1 MGFGAY
7 RAPGR
12 VRSAAMHGSRRHGLG
27 LVAILGV
34 LAAATACSS
43 GSKPTAGAP
52 STTSGAPTPAAGYR
66 LDNALRLNQVQ
77 VLGSHN
83 SYHASPYPQVLAAL
97 RGVNPA
103 TAAGLDYG
111 HRPLPA
117 QFAMGIRQIELDV
130 WSDPAGGKYAK
141 PNLPMTL
148 HLPLPD

>member
-7 RAPGR
+7 WAAGR
-12 VRSAAMHGSRRHGLG
+12 VRSAVMHCTRRRGLC
-27 LVAILGV
+27 LVAILGL

-43 GSKPTAGAP
+43 GSKRAATTP
-52 STTSGAPTPAAGYR
+52 STTGVTRAPAYR
-66 LDNALRLNQVQ
+66 LDDSLRLNQIQ

-117 QFAMGIRQIELDV
+117 QFDLGVRQIELDV
-130 WSDPAGGKYAK
+130 WADPNGGKYAR
-141 PNLPMTL
+141 PTVPTSL
-148 HLPLPD
+148 HIAPPDP